1 MRIAVT
7 LVLPILLILSLLGF
21 DFLYARH
28 VQPDTPA
35 GLRPEARHAGATCG
49 SACGGVAVPSTGRAR
64 RWTRLRAAP
73 ATVAGCGD

>member
-28 VQPDTPA
+28 VQPDTPGA
-35 GLRPEARHAGATCG
+35 CSAAHAC
-49 SACGGVAVPSTGRAR
+49 
-64 RWTRLRAAP
+64 RAAP
-73 ATVAGCGD
+73 